1 MLHTRECDKRKAS
14 LYIILSSDL
23 FINLYFN
30 STLTQGVV
38 LVDFDL

>member
-14 LYIILSSDL
+14 LYIILSSTSL
-23 FINLYFN
+23 LICILN
-30 STLTQGVV
+30 STLTQGVF

>member
-1 MLHTRECDKRKAS
+1 MLHTREGDKRKAS
-14 LYIILSSDL
+14 LYIILSSTSL
-23 FINLYFN
+23 LICILN